1 MNSNKKVLDVKNLH
15 VSFKNAGNQA
25 KIINDISFY
34 IEKGE
39 TLGVVGESGCGKS
52 ITALSVMRL
61 LNTPPA
67 SITGEIKFDG
77 ENLPELSKKEMR
89 DIRGNK
95 ISMIFQEPMT
105 SLNPVMTVGQQL
117 MEVFTVHRGLSKEE
131 ARKRSIESLKMV
143 NIAMPE
149 QRIDEYPH
157 QLSGGMRQRVM
168 IAMALSCNPK
178 LLIADEPTTALD
190 VTIQAQ
196 ILKLMKKL
204 KDELGTAIMF
214 ITHDLGVVYEICSRA
229 VILYCGQIVEE
240 AKVSDLFKNPLHPYT
255 EGLLNSLPVLGN
267 SGKLNVIPGSVPI
280 ANQFP
285 EGCIFN
291 PRCEHAMEKCKSKIP
306 PTIELKDGHKVK
318 CWLRCEDMEV
328 E

>member
-1 MNSNKKVLDVKNLH
+1 MDSVEKVLDIENLQ
-15 VSFKNAGNQA
+15 VSFKNADGRV
-25 KIINDISFY
+25 KIINDISFS

-39 TLGVVGESGCGKS
+39 TLGIVGESGCGKS
-52 ITALSVMRL
+52 MTALSVMRL
-61 LNTPPA
+61 ISTPPGM
-67 SITGEIKFDG
+67 ITGKINFSGK
-77 ENLPELSKKEMR
+77 NLLELSKKEMR
-89 DIRGNK
+89 NIRGNE

-105 SLNPVMTVGQQL
+105 SLNPVLTVGQQL
-117 MEVFTVHRGLSKEE
+117 MEVFTVHQGASKAE
-131 ARKRSIESLKMV
+131 ARKKSVEALRMV

-149 QRIDEYPH
+149 QRINEYPH
-157 QLSGGMRQRVM
+157 QFSGGMRQRVM

-255 EGLLNSLPVLGN
+255 KGLLRSLPTLGVRDR
-267 SGKLNVIPGSVPI
+267 LYVVPGSVPG

-291 PRCEHAMEKCKSKIP
+291 PRCEYAMERCRSEVP
-306 PTIELKDGHKVK
+306 PAQEFQDGHKVR
-318 CWLRCEDMEV
+318 CWLHCGEREV

>member
-1 MNSNKKVLDVKNLH
+1 MNSIKKVLDVENLN
-15 VSFKNAGNQA
+15 VSFKNADSQT
-25 KIINDISFY
+25 KIINDISFH
-34 IEKGE
+34 IDEGE

-67 SITGEIKFDG
+67 TITGNIKFEG
-77 ENLPELSKKEMR
+77 KNLIDLSKKEIR
-89 DIRGNK
+89 DIRGNR

-105 SLNPVMTVGQQL
+105 SLNPVLTVGQQL
-117 MEVFTVHRGLSKEE
+117 MEVFTVHQGLSKQE
-131 ARKRSIESLKMV
+131 ARRKSIEALKMV

-157 QLSGGMRQRVM
+157 QFSGGMRQRVM

-196 ILKLMKKL
+196 ILRLMKKL
-204 KDELGTAIMF
+204 KNELGTAIMF

-229 VILYCGQIVEE
+229 IILYCGQIVEE
-240 AKVSDLFKNPLHPYT
+240 AKVSDLFNNPLHPYT
-255 EGLLNSLPVLGN
+255 EGLLSSLPVLGV
-267 SGKLNVIPGSVPI
+267 SDKLNVIPGSVPS

-291 PRCEHAMEKCKSKIP
+291 PRCEHVMEKCKFKIP
-306 PTIELKDGHKVK
+306 PALELPNGHKVR

>member
-1 MNSNKKVLDVKNLH
+1 MNSDDKVLDIENLH
-15 VSFKNAGNQA
+15 VSFKNADGQV

-34 IEKGE
+34 IKEGE

-67 SITGEIKFDG
+67 TVSGKIKFDG
-77 ENLPELSKKEMR
+77 KNLLELSKKEMR

-105 SLNPVMTVGQQL
+105 SLNPVLTVGQQL
-117 MEVFTVHRGLSKEE
+117 MEVFTVHQGLSKTE
-131 ARKRSIESLKMV
+131 ARKKSIEALKMV

-149 QRIDEYPH
+149 QRINEYPH
-157 QLSGGMRQRVM
+157 QFSGGMRQRVM

-196 ILKLMKKL
+196 ILRLMKKL

-240 AKVSDLFKNPLHPYT
+240 AKVSDLFKDPMHPYT
-255 EGLLNSLPVLGN
+255 QGLLRSLPVLGVRE
-267 SGKLNVIPGSVPI
+267 KLNVIPGSVPS

-291 PRCEHAMEKCKSKIP
+291 PRCEHAMEKCRTEVP
-306 PTIELKDGHKVK
+306 PALELPDGHKVK
-318 CWLRCEDMEV
+318 CWLHCKDMEV

>member
-1 MNSNKKVLDVKNLH
+1 MNSDNKVLDIENLH
-15 VSFKNAGNQA
+15 VSFKNADRQV
-25 KIINDISFY
+25 KIINDISFH
-34 IEKGE
+34 IKEGE
-39 TLGVVGESGCGKS
+39 TVGIVGESGCGKS
-52 ITALSVMRL
+52 MTALSVMRL
-61 LNTPPA
+61 INTPPA
-67 SITGEIKFDG
+67 IVSGKINFNG
-77 ENLPELSKKEMR
+77 ENLLELSKKEMR

-105 SLNPVMTVGQQL
+105 SLNPVLTVGQQL
-117 MEVFTVHRGLSKEE
+117 MEVFTVHQGLSAKE
-131 ARKRSIESLKMV
+131 ARKKAIEALKMV

-149 QRIDEYPH
+149 QRINEYPH
-157 QLSGGMRQRVM
+157 QFSGGMRQRVM

-196 ILKLMKKL
+196 ILRLMKKL

-229 VILYCGQIVEE
+229 VILYCGQIIEE
-240 AKVSDLFKNPLHPYT
+240 AKVSDLFINPLHPYT
-255 EGLLNSLPVLGN
+255 QGLLNSLPVLGVRE
-267 SGKLNVIPGSVPI
+267 KLNVIPGSVPS

-291 PRCEHAMEKCKSKIP
+291 PRCEHTMEKCRSEAP
-306 PTIELKDGHKVK
+306 PILEISNGHKVK
-318 CWLRCEDMEV
+318 CWLHCKEMEV